1 MTKQTEARQKK
12 KKKKTKTKRQNSE
25 SLPRSAAGGA
35 KSVWRISRLR
45 SPAIAFSASRLVY
58 EATALETPELHSQLS
73 DSDSDSVSVLVVVS
87 VFKSQS
93 YRR

>member
-12 KKKKTKTKRQNSE
+12 KKNTTKRQNFE